1 MVTSHILNVVIPSLV
16 QNHMETSAQQISMF
30 TEETYP
36 CLLADSHAKTLRLQN
51 NMVKVS
57 KGYKAA
63 EQVSFTKWLE
73 PSEKL
78 DQNTLLPKTYQTFLK
93 LTEEQT
99 LDQFSPNWP
108 DWGIMQNGEFVVL
121 QKSVPRITEAGCIW
135 LSTPKASDCLK
146 DRLSFPM
153 YQRRHHRS
161 PGSLPE
167 HLYRLVGVVHGRM
180 NPQFFAW
187 MMGYPVNWLGNIY
200 TDTETP

>member
-1 MVTSHILNVVIPSLV
+1 M
-16 QNHMETSAQQISMF
+16 QNHTETSVQQTSLF
-30 TEETYP
+30 TEDK
-36 CLLADSHAKTLRLQN
+36 LMSLRVDSLAKTHLLRN
-51 NMVKVS
+51 KMVKVN

-63 EQVSFTKWLE
+63 KQVSFTKWSE

-78 DQNTLLPKTYQTFLK
+78 DQNTLLPKTYQIFLK

-99 LDQFSPNWP
+99 LDQFSANWP

-121 QKSVPRITEAGCIW
+121 QKSVRPITEAGCIW
-135 LSTPKASDCLK
+135 LSTPKASDCFR

-161 PGSLPE
+161 PGNLTE

-180 NPQFFAW
+180 NPQFYAW